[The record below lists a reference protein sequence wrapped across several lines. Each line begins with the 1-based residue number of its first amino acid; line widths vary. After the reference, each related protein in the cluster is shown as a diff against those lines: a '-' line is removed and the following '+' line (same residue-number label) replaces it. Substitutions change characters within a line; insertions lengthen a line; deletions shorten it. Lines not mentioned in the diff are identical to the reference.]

1 MSLLSRERA
10 AQPTLLQVQEQ
21 GACSTRGLMLMASK
35 RGVTAYALH
44 AQEQGVPLEARLYN
58 PYLKVL
64 GRETLAAMELLQEIR
79 TGRYGAASR
88 PNVETFN
95 GIIEARPPPA
105 PIVPAWLGT

>member
-1 MSLLSRERA
+1 M
-10 AQPTLLQVQEQ
+10 
-21 GACSTRGLMLMASK
+21 
-35 RGVTAYALH
+35 
-44 AQEQGVPLEARLYN
+44 PLEARLYN

-95 GIIEARPPPA
+95 GIIEARAPPA
-105 PIVPAWLGT
+105 PSCLHGWDIKDGADWVFGHML